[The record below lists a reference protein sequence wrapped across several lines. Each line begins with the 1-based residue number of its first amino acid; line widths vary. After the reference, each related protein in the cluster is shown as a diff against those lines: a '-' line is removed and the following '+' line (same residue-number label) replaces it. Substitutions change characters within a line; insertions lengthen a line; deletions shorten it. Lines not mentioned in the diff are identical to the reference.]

1 MRRST
6 RKLPLISSL
15 EGRLGSS
22 SGAVNTNSHMFHKH
36 YDGHNKSFGKGGRPF
51 SAFTKLLYYTHY
63 MIKSRTNFVIS
74 RIDFTY
80 AMMRKEIILMASR

>member
-1 MRRST
+1 MRRSAG
-6 RKLPLISSL
+6 KLPLISSL
-15 EGRLGSS
+15 EGGSS

-36 YDGHNKSFGKGGRPF
+36 YDGHNKSFGKEGRPF